1 MGKVR
6 KQIETGD
13 KMANPKCI
21 PRVANCV
28 DCGKEIVKTNGSH
41 VRCTECAA
49 VRQKELRKESYLRQK
64 YRRTHGTATKT
75 IETTVTFGGLRVEKF
90 ESFLD
95 AVRHADA
102 LGMSYGHYMAMSTI
116 EKEKALR
123 TLQNKKRPRRRR

>member
-1 MGKVR
+1 
-6 KQIETGD
+6 
-13 KMANPKCI
+13 MANPKYI

-102 LGMSYGHYMAMSTI
+102 LGMSYGHYMAMSTV

-123 TLQNKKRPRRRR
+123 TLRHKKRPRRRR